1 MPPLSA
7 LRPSVRRRVAAILA
21 ASPMLAAC
29 SDDGGSPMDPTGQPN
44 APPVAAFT
52 ADQDRGTAP
61 LTVSFDASAS
71 TDPDGSIASYMW
83 SFGDGTT
90 GSGADV
96 EHVYQT
102 PGLYTA
108 TLTVTDDRG
117 ARAMLSGGAIVVDS
131 PPGSGTNTVSGF
143 VWHDVDADGTRG
155 AGEAG
160 IHNLAVFLD
169 LDDDGERDEGE
180 PVVFTDETGGYV
192 LAGVEDGSHSVAQ
205 DLPLG
210 WTNTVAMQIGGPAT
224 STSRHP
230 WLTRDSAEPDAAS
243 GAAAAAPQGIIGGSL
258 AAASEFPF
266 QVALVF
272 EPVADNED
280 AFTCGGTLIAGS
292 WVVTAA
298 HCVDQ
303 RPAPLQVLIGTNDLR
318 SGGQRVDIARTIIYP
333 AFNTNAFVANDI
345 ALLELDGF
353 FMLPRVEL
361 MSAPKLAL
369 ANPGTLATVI
379 GWGRTSTSGAIS
391 PELKKLEL
399 EIISNDTCKTTLEDE
414 VTDATICAGERGQ
427 PEGVCSGDSGG
438 PLLVPGEDGWVQ
450 AGIVSFGIFTC
461 VLPEAFA
468 RVSSLIDFVL
478 RTVPTEPSLAVP
490 VALGGGETV
499 EVEFGNFR

>member
-1 MPPLSA
+1 ME
-7 LRPSVRRRVAAILA
+7 
-21 ASPMLAAC
+21 
-29 SDDGGSPMDPTGQPN
+29 PTGQPN
-44 APPVAAFT
+44 EPPVADFT
-52 ADQDRGTAP
+52 ADQDRGSHP
-61 LTVSFDASAS
+61 LTVSFDARAS
-71 TDPDGSIASYMW
+71 TDPDGSITSFAW
-83 SFGDGTT
+83 SFGDGTS
-90 GSGADV
+90 GSGATV
-96 EHVYQT
+96 EHVYQG
-102 PGLYTA
+102 PGLYTP

-117 ARAMLSGGAIVVDS
+117 ARAVLSGGAIVVNS
-131 PPGSGTNTVSGF
+131 PAGAGSNTVSGV
-143 VWHDVDADGTRG
+143 VWHDVDADGARG
-155 AGEAG
+155 PGEAG
-160 IHNLAVFLD
+160 VHNLPVYLD
-169 LDDDGERDEGE
+169 LDDDGERDDGE
-180 PVVFTDETGGYV
+180 PMVFTDEAGAYV
-192 LAGVEDGSHSVAQ
+192 LAGVEGGSHVVAQ

-210 WTNTVAMQIGGPAT
+210 WTNTVAAQTAGAAVSTVWHPA
-224 STSRHP
+224 
-230 WLTRDSAEPDAAS
+230 LTGVSAEPHVASAAS
-243 GAAAAAPQGIIGGSL
+243 ATTLQGIIGGSL
-258 AAASEFPF
+258 AAAGEFPF

-272 EPVADNED
+272 EPIADNED

-298 HCVDQ
+298 HCVDE

-318 SGGQRVDIARTIIYP
+318 SGGERVDIVRTIIYP

-345 ALLELDGF
+345 AVLELDGF
-353 FMLPRVEL
+353 VMLPRVEL
-361 MSAPKLAL
+361 MTAPKLAL

-399 EIISNDTCKTTLEDE
+399 EIISNNTCRTTLDDE

-461 VLPEAFA
+461 VLPGAFA

-478 RTVPTEPSLAVP
+478 RTVPTEPSLAVT
-490 VALGGGETV
+490 VQVGGGQTA